1 LALACDIPSPPE
13 HRRAVPRSGNARA
26 PHRVARWPILPAMID
41 LLVAQPMLLLFL
53 VLAVGYA
60 AGRVSA
66 GGVQLGIAAV
76 LFAGLAAGALDPRL
90 ALPEFVRSF
99 GLVLFVYAVGVSSG
113 PGFVTSLRRRGL
125 RDTAWTVALLAMAA
139 GITALAQ
146 RALGLPAAVTAGLF
160 CGALTNT
167 PALAAVLERL
177 PAGAHAPVVGYSVA
191 YPMGALGI
199 VLALAVA
206 RRRWR
211 ADLEATERAG
221 HLDVQFMLV
230 RHEAATTAPVKELL
244 RTWGIRARFV
254 RRRRAGHW
262 ALLNPDERLAVG
274 DLVTAVGLPEA
285 LRQLAERVGE
295 VSEEH
300 VELDRSDL
308 DFRRIF
314 VSEHAVAGRSLA
326 ELKTL
331 TRFGAL
337 VTRVRRGDVDLVPDG
352 RTVLELGDRVRV
364 VAPRERMA
372 EISRF
377 FGDSYRAL
385 GEIDAVSFGLGAGL
399 GLLLGL
405 VSIPLPGGG
414 FFRLG
419 PAGGPLVMGLVL
431 GALGRTG
438 PLVWQLPYS
447 ASLTLR
453 QLGLALFL
461 AAVGVSA
468 GTPFVR
474 TLGTGGGL
482 PLLAAGAVVTLATAA
497 VALWSGRALLRTPAG
512 VAMGMASGVH
522 TQPAGLAFANDA
534 ARDESPNV
542 GYASVS
548 PVATVTKILLAQLLL
563 GGGR

>member
-1 LALACDIPSPPE
+1 
-13 HRRAVPRSGNARA
+13 
-26 PHRVARWPILPAMID
+26 
-41 LLVAQPMLLLFL
+41 MLLLFV
-53 VLAVGYA
+53 VLAAGYA
-60 AGRVSA
+60 VGRVSL
-66 GGVQLGIAAV
+66 GGVQLGVAAV
-76 LFAGLAAGALDPRL
+76 LFAGLVAGALEPRL
-90 ALPEFVRSF
+90 ELPEFVRGF
-99 GLVLFVYAVGVSSG
+99 GLVIFVYSVGISSG

-125 RDTAWTVALLAMAA
+125 RDTVWTVSLLVVAAVLAAAA
-139 GITALAQ
+139 G
-146 RALGLPAAVTAGLF
+146 RALHLPSAITSGIF

-177 PAGAHAPVVGYSVA
+177 PAGDHAPAVGYSIA
-191 YPMGALGI
+191 YPFGALGV

-206 RRRWR
+206 RWRWR
-211 ADLEATERAG
+211 ADLESSARRG
-221 HLDVQFMLV
+221 HLDVRFLLV
-230 RHEAATTAPVKELL
+230 TNDDAIGTPVKLLL

-254 RRRRAGHW
+254 RRRRAGTW
-262 ALLNPDERLAVG
+262 ALVSPDAALERD
-274 DLVTAVGLPEA
+274 DLVTAVGRIDVLDLLTA
-285 LRQLAERVGE
+285 RVGE
-295 VSEEH
+295 ESEER

-314 VSEHAVAGRSLA
+314 VSNSSVAGRSLA

-337 VTRVRRGDVDLVPDG
+337 VTRLRRGDQDLVPEG

-364 VAPRERMA
+364 VAPRTRMA

-385 GEIDAVSFGLGAGL
+385 GEIDAVSFGLGAAL

-405 VSIPLPGGG
+405 VTIPLPGGA

-438 PLVWQLPYS
+438 PIVWQLPYS
-447 ASLTLR
+447 AGLTLR

-474 TLGTGGGL
+474 TLREGGGL
-482 PLLAAGAVVTLATAA
+482 ELLAAGAAITVVTATL
-497 VALWSGRALLRTPAG
+497 ALWTSRRLLRAPAG

-548 PVATVTKILLAQLLL
+548 PIATVAKILLAQLLM